1 MTDSRHERLNRAA
14 AARRDE
20 FYTRWDTVDAELRLH
35 EPILR
40 DASVYCPADTADSM
54 FVRWLAAHFNRLGL
68 KRLTA
73 TSYAPAQTAL
83 FGDDEPHTPPM
94 LLDLT
99 VIPDGTADRDRL
111 DVDAL
116 ARIPGNTVRPLDG
129 DGDFRSME
137 CRPYWQRANIVA
149 SNPPWS
155 LYRDFMR
162 LVRRH
167 RCLPLVLGPL
177 TGVAYRDI
185 LPMLADGRW
194 RVGVSVRSGVRF
206 TVPDSYPRYGTCTGR
221 TADGR
226 PWIEVNGARWIVPP
240 DGPACDDWPAID
252 ADGSGYEHYDNLPE
266 AIDIPRMRL
275 LPARWDGPM
284 GVPVTFLDRYSP
296 ERWRII
302 GIRDGADGRPLTI
315 RGRAVFTRL
324 IVRRLTITC

>member
-1 MTDSRHERLNRAA
+1 MPDLRHVRLLDAA
-14 AARRDE
+14 SSPRDE
-20 FYTRWDTVDAELRLH
+20 FHTMWDTVDAELRLH

-40 DASVYCPADTADSM
+40 DAGVYCPADTADSM

-137 CRPYWQRANIVA
+137 CRPCWRRANIVA

-177 TGVAYRDI
+177 TGVAYRDV

-206 TVPDSYPRYGTCTGR
+206 TVPDSYPQYGTSTGMLD
-221 TADGR
+221 DGR
-226 PWIEVNGARWIVPP
+226 RWVEVNGARWVTPP
-240 DGPACDDWPAID
+240 DGPVREDWPGVD
-252 ADGSGYEHYDNLPE
+252 MRPDEYDRYDNRPDT
-266 AIDIPRMRL
+266 IDVPRMSL
-275 LPARWDGPM
+275 LPARYDGPM
-284 GVPVTFLDRYSP
+284 GVPITFLDRYSP
-296 ERWRII
+296 DRWRILDA
-302 GIRDGADGRPLTI
+302 RDGADGRPLTI

-324 IVRRLTITC
+324 IVERRA

>member
-1 MTDSRHERLNRAA
+1 M
-14 AARRDE
+14 
-20 FYTRWDTVDAELRLH
+20 
-35 EPILR
+35 
-40 DASVYCPADTADSM
+40 YCPADTADSM

-99 VIPDGTADRDRL
+99 VIPDGTAGRDRL

-137 CRPYWQRANIVA
+137 CRPYWRRANIVA

-177 TGVAYRDI
+177 TGVSYRDI

-206 TVPDSYPRYGTCTGR
+206 AVPDSYPRYGTCTGL

-226 PWIEVNGARWIVPP
+226 PWIEVNGRPVDRAPGR
-240 DGPACDDWPAID
+240 
-252 ADGSGYEHYDNLPE
+252 S
-266 AIDIPRMRL
+266 RMRRL
-275 LPARWDGPM
+275 ADHRCGRERIRTLRQSSRGDRHPPHAAPARPM
-284 GVPVTFLDRYSP
+284 G
-296 ERWRII
+296 
-302 GIRDGADGRPLTI
+302 RPH
-315 RGRAVFTRL
+315 GRARHVPRQVFARTLADHRHP
-324 IVRRLTITC
+324 

>member
-1 MTDSRHERLNRAA
+1 MTDMRRIRLNQAA
-14 AARRDE
+14 ASPRDE
-20 FYTRWDTVDAELRLH
+20 FHTLWDTVDAELRLH
-35 EPILR
+35 EPLLNG
-40 DASVYCPADTADSM
+40 AHVYCPCDTADSM
-54 FVRWLAAHFNRLGL
+54 FVRWLASNFTRLGL

-73 TSYAPAQTAL
+73 TSYRPAQTML
-83 FGDDEPHTPPM
+83 PGLGDDTTSPSPM

-99 VIPDGTADRDRL
+99 AIPDGTAGRGRL
-111 DVDAL
+111 DLETL
-116 ARIPGNTVRPLDG
+116 ARLPGNTIRPLTG
-129 DGDFRSME
+129 DGDFRGTE
-137 CRPYWQRANIVA
+137 CRPYWERADIVA

-162 LVRRH
+162 LLRDH
-167 RCLPLVLGPL
+167 RCTPLVLGPL

-194 RVGVSVRSGVRF
+194 RVGASVRSGVRF
-206 TVPDSYPRYGTCTGR
+206 AVPDSYPRYGTCTGR

-252 ADGSGYEHYDNLPE
+252 ADGSGYERYDNLPE

-324 IVRRLTITC
+324 IVERRA